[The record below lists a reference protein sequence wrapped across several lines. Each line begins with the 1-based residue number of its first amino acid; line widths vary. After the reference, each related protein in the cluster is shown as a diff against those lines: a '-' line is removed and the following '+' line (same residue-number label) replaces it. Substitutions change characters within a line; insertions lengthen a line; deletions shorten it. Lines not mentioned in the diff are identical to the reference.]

1 MRVLTAEEMRRAE
14 KLAVEAGSSY
24 EALMEQAGQGAASLL
39 LSRERARL
47 EKEGLTVLLG
57 RGNNGGDGL
66 VIARAVLEALPGA
79 RVRLIFCLGEALSE
93 LAALNLA
100 RLERFGGRVERYT
113 AEEAPETAFSGV
125 ILDGIFGTGFHGG
138 LPDGIRPVLRAANRS
153 DTVRIA
159 LDIPTG
165 INGDNG
171 LSDPDAFR
179 AEGTYAFAALK
190 PAHLFK
196 SSRGLC
202 GETEVVPIGITG
214 EMLAAAGGL
223 IRMDKALVRDYLP
236 PRTADSHKGSYG
248 KLMGIG
254 GSGTMTGAVLLSMS
268 GAARCGV
275 GLVMAAAPEIAM
287 QPVRMMLPEALQ
299 YPFPLGEDGLVAADA
314 LPALL
319 RKAADW
325 PDAVLCGCGLGLG
338 ETGEGLVKGL
348 LALGKPL
355 VLDADGLGNLAKMG
369 AGLLREAGGP
379 VVLTPHMAEFS
390 RLCGRPILE
399 IRENRIDFARQFAR
413 EYRVTLVLKD
423 STTLVASPGG
433 TVYINDNGN
442 SGLSR
447 GGSGDTLAGMIASF
461 LAQGAKPEEAAVC
474 GVYLHALAGD
484 LAAAELTA
492 YGMTITDV
500 IRHIPGAFREVLG
513 ET

>member
-1 MRVLTAEEMRRAE
+1 MRILTSEEMRRAE

-24 EALMEQAGQGAASLL
+24 EALMELAGQGAASLL

-66 VIARAVLEALPGA
+66 VIARAVLEALPEVK
-79 RVRLIFCLGEALSE
+79 VRLVFCLGEALSE
-93 LAALNLA
+93 LAALNLV
-100 RLERFGGRVERYT
+100 RLDRFGGRAERYA
-113 AEEAPETAFSGV
+113 AEEAPAGAFSGV
-125 ILDGIFGTGFHGG
+125 ILDGIFGTGFHGS
-138 LPDGIRPVLRAANRS
+138 LPDSLRPVLRAANRS
-153 DTVRIA
+153 DSVRIA

-171 LSDPDAFR
+171 FCDPDAFR

-196 SSRGLC
+196 SSRPLC
-202 GETEVVPIGITG
+202 GETEIVPIGITE

-223 IRMDKALVRDYLP
+223 IRMDKALVQQFLP
-236 PRTADSHKGSYG
+236 PRSADSHKGSYG

-254 GSGTMTGAVLLSMS
+254 GSRTMTGAVLLSMS
-268 GAARCGV
+268 GAVRCGV

-314 LPALL
+314 LPALF

-338 ETGEGLVKGL
+338 ETGEAVVRGL

-355 VLDADGLGNLAKMG
+355 VLDADGLGNLAKMEP
-369 AGLLREAGGP
+369 GLLRRAAGP

-390 RLCGRPILE
+390 RLCGKAIPE
-399 IRENRIDFARQFAR
+399 IRENRIGIARQFAR
-413 EYRVTLVLKD
+413 DHGVTLVLKD
-423 STTLVASPGG
+423 STTLVAAPDGR
-433 TVYINDNGN
+433 VYINDNGN

-484 LAAAELTA
+484 LAASELTE
-492 YGMTITDV
+492 YGMAITDV
-500 IRHIPGAFREVLG
+500 IRHIPGAFREVLR

>member
-66 VIARAVLEALPGA
+66 VIARAVLEALPEAG
-79 RVRLIFCLGEALSE
+79 VRLIFCLGEALSE

-138 LPDGIRPVLRAANRS
+138 LPDGIRPVLWAANHA
-153 DTVRIA
+153 DAVRIA

-179 AEGTYAFAALK
+179 ADSTYAFAALK

-196 SSRGLC
+196 SSRALC
-202 GETEVVPIGITG
+202 GETEIIPIGITG

-268 GAARCGV
+268 GAARCG
-275 GLVMAAAPEIAM
+275 GG
-287 QPVRMMLPEALQ
+287 R
-299 YPFPLGEDGLVAADA
+299 
-314 LPALL
+314 PAG
-319 RKAADW
+319 R
-325 PDAVLCGCGLGLG
+325 
-338 ETGEGLVKGL
+338 EGLSPPSPPVWTSPPQCSGS
-348 LALGKPL
+348 GRRCSR
-355 VLDADGLGNLAKMG
+355 NCS
-369 AGLLREAGGP
+369 AGGAP
-379 VVLTPHMAEFS
+379 GT
-390 RLCGRPILE
+390 CC
-399 IRENRIDFARQFAR
+399 
-413 EYRVTLVLKD
+413 
-423 STTLVASPGG
+423 SP
-433 TVYINDNGN
+433 
-442 SGLSR
+442 
-447 GGSGDTLAGMIASF
+447 
-461 LAQGAKPEEAAVC
+461 
-474 GVYLHALAGD
+474 
-484 LAAAELTA
+484 
-492 YGMTITDV
+492 
-500 IRHIPGAFREVLG
+500 
-513 ET
+513 